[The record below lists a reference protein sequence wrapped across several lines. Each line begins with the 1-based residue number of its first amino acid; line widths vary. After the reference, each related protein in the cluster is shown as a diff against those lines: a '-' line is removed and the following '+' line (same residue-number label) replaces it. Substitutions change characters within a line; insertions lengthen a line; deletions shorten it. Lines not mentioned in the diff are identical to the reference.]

1 LLLVEFGAELLPVG
15 RRQTREAVD
24 LLDQQNI
31 AGSRISDEPK
41 QFRSGELRAGFILD
55 VGRRDDESTL
65 GGESLDLIAGPTG
78 VLFVG
83 RGPEVAARQ
92 RSQ

>member
-1 LLLVEFGAELLPVG
+1 MRLAEAPRG

-24 LLDQQNI
+24 LLDQQHI

-83 RGPEVAARQ
+83 RGLR
-92 RSQ
+92 